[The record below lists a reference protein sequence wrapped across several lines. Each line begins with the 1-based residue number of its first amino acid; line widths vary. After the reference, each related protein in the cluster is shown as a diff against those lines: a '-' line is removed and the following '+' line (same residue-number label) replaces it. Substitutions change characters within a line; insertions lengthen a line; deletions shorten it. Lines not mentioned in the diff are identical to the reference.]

1 MEQIWKRAKIL
12 NILLIVLIIVVSI
25 ATSISNI
32 MIYESAAAQEF
43 QIILLQGDRVVSLV
57 LLVLIIMIFIK
68 MRKNKLEGGEFLLAS
83 GIANFIFSLIYIYL
97 WIVIII
103 LCIFSLRK
111 VREQRE
117 ELEIANESREGK
129 IW

>member
-1 MEQIWKRAKIL
+1 MEQLLKRAKIL

-129 IW
+129 I

>member
-1 MEQIWKRAKIL
+1 MEQILKRAKIL

-43 QIILLQGDRVVSLV
+43 QIILLQGYRVVSLV

-83 GIANFIFSLIYIYL
+83 GIVNFIFPLIGMFL
-97 WIVIII
+97 GIVIII

-111 VREQRE
+111 LREQRE
-117 ELEIANESREGK
+117 EIEIANESREEK
-129 IW
+129 I

>member
-1 MEQIWKRAKIL
+1 MEQILKRAKIL

-25 ATSISNI
+25 ATHISNI
-32 MIYESAAAQEF
+32 MIYESAAAQDF
-43 QIILLQGDRVVSLV
+43 QIILLQGYRVVSLV
-57 LLVLIIMIFIK
+57 LLLLIIMIFIK

-83 GIANFIFSLIYIYL
+83 GIVNFIFSLIYIYL

-129 IW
+129 I

>member
-1 MEQIWKRAKIL
+1 MEQILKRAKIL

-43 QIILLQGDRVVSLV
+43 QIILLQGYRVVSLV

-83 GIANFIFSLIYIYL
+83 GIVNFIFPLIGMFL
-97 WIVIII
+97 GIVIIL

-111 VREQRE
+111 LREQRE
-117 ELEIANESREGK
+117 EIEIANESREGK
-129 IW
+129 I

>member
-1 MEQIWKRAKIL
+1 MEQILKRAKIL

-43 QIILLQGDRVVSLV
+43 QIILLQGYRVVSLV

-83 GIANFIFSLIYIYL
+83 GIVNFIFSFKGMFLA
-97 WIVIII
+97 IVIII

-111 VREQRE
+111 LREQRE
-117 ELEIANESREGK
+117 EIEIANESREGK
-129 IW
+129 I

>member
-1 MEQIWKRAKIL
+1 MEQILKRAKIL

-25 ATSISNI
+25 ATHISNI

-83 GIANFIFSLIYIYL
+83 GIVNFIFSLISMFL
-97 WIVIII
+97 GIVIIL
-103 LCIFSLRK
+103 LCSFSLRK
-111 VREQRE
+111 LREQRE
-117 ELEIANESREGK
+117 EIEILNESREEK